1 MAGNYWGTDAPEA
14 IAAALF
20 DGRKDDYLGKVL
32 YAPFADAPV
41 SPAGVS
47 WDLERSEQN

>member
-1 MAGNYWGTDAPEA
+1 MIGNYWGTDNPEV

-32 YAPFADAPV
+32 FTPFTQDPFLPTGATWP
-41 SPAGVS
+41 P
-47 WDLERSEQN
+47 